1 MQGSNNQG
9 ERGLATGREKK
20 KEKKYY
26 GKLLII
32 IIFIV
37 LITEY
42 YAYVFE
48 LLLTVMTQKNF
59 ILFLTLLV
67 IFYI

>member
-1 MQGSNNQG
+1 MDPLNEKGG
-9 ERGLATGREKK
+9 KEKK

-32 IIFIV
+32 IILIV
-37 LITEY
+37 LCIEY

-48 LLLTVMTQKNF
+48 VMLKYMTQKNF
-59 ILFLTLLV
+59 KLILTLLIV
-67 IFYI
+67 FHKNK